1 MVELTLIRHGQAQT
15 GAKDEASY
23 DSLSDLGHQQAGWLG
38 AVLRERQPFDQ
49 IISGA
54 MTRQI
59 ETAQSMQL
67 TGVPHST
74 DARLN
79 ELDYFGLAESLR
91 VSHGVEIPRDIQ
103 SFALHVPQILNVWRD
118 GNMDAGLETYDE
130 FCSRIMGALHNAAGQ
145 NGAAGQDGRIVLVT
159 STGVIATLAAIALG
173 LDMVKKTKLFLRVM
187 NTSVHKFEL
196 VGNDLHLNQFGAIP
210 HLETPDRAYART
222 YG

>member
-23 DSLSDLGHQQAGWLG
+23 DSLSDLGHQQARWLG
-38 AVLRERQPFDQ
+38 EVLREGQPFDQ
-49 IISGA
+49 VISGV

-59 ETAQSMQL
+59 ETVESMAL
-67 TGVPHST
+67 AGVPHNT

-91 VSHGVEIPRDIQ
+91 ASDGVAIPGDIQ
-103 SFALHVPQILNVWRD
+103 SFALHVPQLLDVWRNGNVD
-118 GNMDAGLETYDE
+118 GGLETYDE
-130 FCSRIMGALHNAAGQ
+130 FCSRIMGALHN
-145 NGAAGQDGRIVLVT
+145 AAGQDGRIVLVT

-173 LDMVKKTKLFLRVM
+173 LDMVKKTKLFLKVM

-196 VGNDLHLNQFGAIP
+196 VGGDLHLTQFGAIP
-210 HLETPDRAYART
+210 HLEQPNRTHART

>member
-23 DSLSDLGHQQAGWLG
+23 DSLSDLGHQQARWLG
-38 AVLRERQPFDQ
+38 ESLREVQPFDQ
-49 IISGA
+49 VISGA

-59 ETAQSMQL
+59 ETAESMAL
-67 TGVPHST
+67 AGVPQSI

-91 VSHGVEIPRDIQ
+91 ASHGVGIPRNMQ
-103 SFALHVPQILNVWRD
+103 AFALHVPQVLDMWRGGNVAD
-118 GNMDAGLETYDE
+118 GLETYDE

-145 NGAAGQDGRIVLVT
+145 DERVALVS

-196 VGNDLHLNQFGAIP
+196 VGDDLHLIQFGAIP
-210 HLETPDRAYART
+210 HLEHPNRAHART

>member
-23 DSLSDLGHQQAGWLG
+23 DSLSDLGHEQARWLG
-38 AVLRERQPFDQ
+38 ESLRDVQPFDQ
-49 IISGA
+49 VISGA

-59 ETAQSMQL
+59 ETAQSMSL
-67 TGVPHST
+67 AGVPRST

-91 VSHGVEIPRDIQ
+91 ASHGIDIPRNMQ
-103 SFALHVPQILNVWRD
+103 AFALHVPQVLDAWRD
-118 GNMDAGLETYDE
+118 EEVDDGLETYDA

-145 NGAAGQDGRIVLVT
+145 DGRVALVS

-196 VGNDLHLNQFGAIP
+196 VGDDLHLLQFGAIP
-210 HLETPDRAYART
+210 HLERADRAHART

>member
-23 DSLSDLGHQQAGWLG
+23 DSLSELGHQQARWLG
-38 AVLRERQPFDQ
+38 ETLRNAAPFDGV
-49 IISGA
+49 ISGV

-59 ETAQSMQL
+59 ETVQSMAL
-67 TGVPHST
+67 DGVAHST

-91 VSHGVEIPRDIQ
+91 ASHGVEIPRDIQ
-103 SFALHVPQILNVWRD
+103 SFALHVPQILDVWRD
-118 GNMDAGLETYDE
+118 GNMDTGLETYDA

-145 NGAAGQDGRIVLVT
+145 DGRIVLVS

-196 VGNDLHLNQFGAIP
+196 LGDDLHLTQFGAIP
-210 HLETPDRAYART
+210 HLEHPDRAHART

>member
-23 DSLSDLGHQQAGWLG
+23 DSLSDLGHQQARWLG
-38 AVLRERQPFDQ
+38 ESLRDTQPFDQ
-49 IISGA
+49 VISGE

-59 ETAQSMQL
+59 ETTQSMAL
-67 TGVPHST
+67 ADAPHST

-91 VSHGVEIPRDIQ
+91 ASHGIDIPRNMQ
-103 SFALHVPQILNVWRD
+103 AFALHVPQVLDAWRD
-118 GNMDAGLETYDE
+118 ENVDDGLETYDE

-145 NGAAGQDGRIVLVT
+145 DGRIALVS

-196 VGNDLHLNQFGAIP
+196 VGDDLHLIQFGAIP
-210 HLETPDRAYART
+210 HLERPDRAHART
-222 YG
+222 FG

>member
-23 DSLSDLGHQQAGWLG
+23 DSLSDLGHQQAQWLG
-38 AVLRERQPFDQ
+38 QSLGDVQPFDQ
-49 IISGA
+49 VVSGA

-59 ETAQSMQL
+59 ETAQSMGL
-67 TGVPHST
+67 AGVPHNT

-91 VSHGVEIPRDIQ
+91 VSHNIEIPRSMQ
-103 SFALHVPQILNVWRD
+103 AFALHVPQVLDAWRD
-118 GNMDAGLETYDE
+118 EKVDDGLETYDE
-130 FCSRIMGALHNAAGQ
+130 FKSRIMGALHDAAD
-145 NGAAGQDGRIVLVT
+145 QDGRIALVS

-196 VGNDLHLNQFGAIP
+196 IGDDLHLLQFGAIP
-210 HLETPDRAYART
+210 HLEHPDRAHART

>member
-23 DSLSDLGHQQAGWLG
+23 DSLSDLGHQQARWLG
-38 AVLRERQPFDQ
+38 ESLQECAPFDGV
-49 IISGA
+49 ISGV

-59 ETAQSMQL
+59 ETVQSMAL
-67 TGVPHST
+67 DCVPHST

-91 VSHGVEIPRDIQ
+91 LSHGVAIPRDIQ
-103 SFALHVPQILNVWRD
+103 SFALHVPQILNVWRN
-118 GNMDAGLETYDE
+118 GEMDPNLETYDE

-145 NGAAGQDGRIVLVT
+145 DGRIVLVS

-196 VGNDLHLNQFGAIP
+196 VGDDLHLTQFGAIP
-210 HLETPDRAYART
+210 HLENPEREHART